1 MLNITRW
8 QQAAFQNR
16 WCFEHQREERMRHK
30 IIVRKHEW
38 GEFCK
43 TFGNGRVKKTKW
55 DTKTTDGPWTEQKVG
70 KKFNFKTFVHPGVN
84 ESIRL
89 IWQVDWIFF
98 SSPPDSEQQHHWTAV
113 IQPHNH
119 NPATLIH
126 YSTEWLLVSSLNL
139 LEKKK
144 ISTVCQA
151 ALSLCVYVC
160 TSACLYVCV
169 CLCVCVDEPFSQC

>member
-43 TFGNGRVKKTKW
+43 TFGNGRVKKRNETQKQQM
-55 DTKTTDGPWTEQKVG
+55 DHEQNKRLETN
-70 KKFNFKTFVHPGVN
+70 FNFKTFVHPGVN

-98 SSPPDSEQQHHWTAV
+98 FLSPRLWTTTPLNSYYSASQS
-113 IQPHNH
+113 QPSYIN
-119 NPATLIH
+119 TLFYWVTSCKLPKPIG
-126 YSTEWLLVSSLNL
+126 
-139 LEKKK
+139 KKK
-144 ISTVCQA
+144 KSLQYVKR
-151 ALSLCVYVC
+151 LSR
-160 TSACLYVCV
+160 CV
-169 CLCVCVDEPFSQC
+169 CMCARAHVCMYACVCVCVDEPFSQC